1 MSFYLSK
8 VLWLIINP
16 FNILIFLLLITICFL
31 LLKKNKFT
39 YFFLSLFLIFLVS
52 FGMLPVGKYLIYKLE
67 KYYHNTIILPDK
79 VDGLL
84 ILGGA
89 TNPFLSDEFNQINL
103 NGSVERLIEAIRLIK
118 IYTETKIIF
127 SGGSGSIQKPK
138 MDHARIA
145 KQFFMQIG
153 LDTDKMIF
161 ENKSRN
167 TYENILYSK
176 KIAKPKKNERWI
188 VITSAFHMNRTIFIG
203 EKNDWLLTPYAVD
216 FTQPKKFKFKPNLDL
231 LNNLNQMQRGSH
243 EWIGLITYYLMGRT
257 SRIL

>member
-16 FNILIFLLLITICFL
+16 FNILIFFLLITIFFL
-31 LLKKNKFT
+31 FLKKNILT
-39 YFFLSLFLIFLVS
+39 YFFLSLFFIFLFS
-52 FGMLPVGKYLIYKLE
+52 FGIFPTGKYLIYKLE
-67 KYYHNTIILPDK
+67 KNYHDAIFLPDK

-103 NGSVERLIEAIRLIK
+103 NDSAERLIESITLIK
-118 IYTETKIIF
+118 NYTEAKIIF
-127 SGGSGSIQKPK
+127 TGGSGLIEKPK

-153 LDTDKMIF
+153 LDTDNIIF

-176 KIAKPKKNERWI
+176 NIAKPKKNEKWI
-188 VITSAFHMNRTIFIG
+188 VITSAFHMNRAIFIG
-203 EKNDWLLTPYAVD
+203 EKYDWILTPYAVD
-216 FTQPKKFKFKPNLDL
+216 FTQPKKFIFKLNLNL
-231 LNNLNQMQRGSH
+231 LNNLNLMQRGSH
-243 EWIGLITYYLMGRT
+243 EWIGLIAYYLMGRT

>member
-8 VLWLIINP
+8 FLWLIINP
-16 FNILIFLLLITICFL
+16 FNILIFLLLVTIFFL
-31 LLKKNKFT
+31 FLKKNKLM
-39 YFFLSLFLIFLVS
+39 YFFLSLFLIVLVS
-52 FGMLPVGKYLIYKLE
+52 FGIFPLGKFLIYKLE
-67 KYYHNTIILPDK
+67 KNYHNEIILPDK

-89 TNPFLSDEFNQINL
+89 TNPFLSDEYNQINL
-103 NGSVERLIEAIRLIK
+103 NDSVERLVESITLIK
-118 IYTETKIIF
+118 KYTEATIIF
-127 SGGSGSIQKPK
+127 TGGSGSIHNPK

-145 KQFFMQIG
+145 KQFFVQVG

-176 KIAKPKKNERWI
+176 NIVKPKKNEKWI
-188 VITSAFHMNRTIFIG
+188 VITSAFHMNRAIFIG
-203 EKNDWLLTPYAVD
+203 EKNDWALIPYAVD
-216 FTQPKKFKFKPNLDL
+216 FFQPKKFKYRPNLSL
-231 LNNLNQMQRGSH
+231 LNNFNQMQRGSH
-243 EWIGLITYYLMGRT
+243 EWIGLMAYYLMGRT

>member
-8 VLWLIINP
+8 ILWLIINP
-16 FNILIFLLLITICFL
+16 FNILIFLLLITIFFL
-31 LLKKNKFT
+31 FLKKNKLT
-39 YFFLSLFLIFLVS
+39 YFFLSLFLIVLVS
-52 FGMLPVGKYLIYKLE
+52 FGIFPVGKYLIYKLE
-67 KYYHNTIILPDK
+67 KNYHNAIILPDK

-103 NGSVERLIEAIRLIK
+103 NGSVERLVESITLIK
-118 IYTETKIIF
+118 KYTEAKIIF
-127 SGGSGSIQKPK
+127 TGGSGSINKPK

-145 KQFFMQIG
+145 KQFFVQIG
-153 LDTDKMIF
+153 LDTDKIIF

-167 TYENILYSK
+167 TYENVLYSK
-176 KIAKPKKNERWI
+176 NIAKPKKNEKWI
-188 VITSAFHMNRTIFIG
+188 VITSAFHMNRAIFIG
-203 EKNDWLLTPYAVD
+203 EKNDWTLIPYAVD
-216 FTQPKKFKFKPNLDL
+216 FTHPKKFKFKPNLSL

-243 EWIGLITYYLMGRT
+243 EWIGLMAYYLMGRT

>member
-1 MSFYLSK
+1 MKSYSQFGEDLILLDFFNKTKLNKGFFFEFGAWDGIYLSNCR
-8 VLWLIINP
+8 LFYEQGWNG
-16 FNILIFLLLITICFL
+16 CFVESDEKKFAD
-31 LLKKNKFT
+31 LKKN
-39 YFFLSLFLIFLVS
+39 
-52 FGMLPVGKYLIYKLE
+52 
-67 KYYHNTIILPDK
+67 YHNEIILPDK

-103 NGSVERLIEAIRLIK
+103 NGSVERLVESITLIK
-118 IYTETKIIF
+118 KYTEAKIIF
-127 SGGSGSIQKPK
+127 SGGSGSIKKPK

-167 TYENILYSK
+167 TYENVLYSK
-176 KIAKPKKNERWI
+176 NIAKPKKNEKWI
-188 VITSAFHMNRTIFIG
+188 VITSAFHMNRAIFIG
-203 EKNDWLLTPYAVD
+203 EKNDWTLIPYAVD
-216 FTQPKKFKFKPNLDL
+216 FTQPKKFKFKPNLSL

-243 EWIGLITYYLMGRT
+243 EWIGLMAYYLMGRT